1 MTLTTPDLLLE
12 ATDISKTYGAVVA
25 LRSASLAV
33 RPGEVHAL
41 MGANGAG
48 KSTLVKILT
57 GAIRPN
63 SGRITVRGRERVVH
77 SPAEA
82 RRGGLVSVYQE
93 PALIPDLDLRSNL
106 RLTQTPV
113 EPFRSWIHELGLE
126 DLDLSMM
133 ARHLPLASLRIIDLA
148 RALAI
153 EPDVLMLD
161 EMTAA
166 LPANLTERVLEVIG
180 RLRGGTRSVI
190 FISHRMI
197 EIAAVC
203 DRATVLRE
211 GETVGVVDV
220 TKGSEDRIVEL
231 MLGEAVANLPSVAAR
246 AASAARSRDA
256 GPRITARGLATGT
269 KLQDVS
275 FELHPGEV
283 LGVVALEGQGQDELF
298 DILAGSTRPD
308 SGDLLIDGAPVAFH
322 HPADAIRAGL
332 VYVPADRAEALLM
345 QRSVRENIA
354 LPFTTR
360 LRSWG
365 VIRGREERKKV
376 DSAIATLQI
385 DTRAQ
390 GEVRRLSGGNQQK
403 VTIARWVAGGVRTML
418 CFDPTR
424 GIDIRTKGQIYVLL
438 RDLADAGAA
447 VLLYTSEL
455 KEVQL
460 ACDRAIVIFGGRVV
474 AELAVADADEP
485 ALLRAAYN
493 LRSDAMIPELAAAE
507 TVAAEAE
514 AVQAEA
520 EAEAEAVIAGEA
532 TGAPSP
538 TVQRAGE
545 PSPGA
550 ADSREGT
557 R

>member
-1 MTLTTPDLLLE
+1 MTLISTDLLLE
-12 ATDISKTYGAVVA
+12 ATGVSKTYGAVVA

-41 MGANGAG
+41 LGANGAG

-57 GAIRPN
+57 GAVRPDG
-63 SGRITVRGRERVVH
+63 GRIAVRGRERTAH

-93 PALIPDLDLRSNL
+93 PALIPDLDIRSNL
-106 RLTQTPV
+106 RLTETPV
-113 EPFRSWIHELGLE
+113 EPFRHWLHELGLG
-126 DLDLSMM
+126 DLDLSSM
-133 ARHLPLASLRIIDLA
+133 ARRVPLASLRIIDLA

-166 LPANLTERVLEVIG
+166 LPANLTERVLEVVG
-180 RLRGGTRSVI
+180 SHRGGNRSIV
-190 FISHRMI
+190 FISHRLI
-197 EIAAVC
+197 EIGAVC

-220 TKGSEDRIVEL
+220 TQGSEERIVEL
-231 MLGEAVANLPSVAAR
+231 MLGEIVEHLPAVAERTPAGAR
-246 AASAARSRDA
+246 AADA
-256 GPRITARGLATGT
+256 TPRLATRHVSAGT

-298 DILAGSTRPD
+298 DILAGSDRPD
-308 SGDLLIDGAPVAFH
+308 GGELLVDGRTVSFR

-332 VYVPADRAEALLM
+332 VYVAADRAEALLM

-354 LPFTTR
+354 LPFTSR
-360 LRSWG
+360 IARWG
-365 VIRGREERKKV
+365 LIDLGGERERV
-376 DSAIATLQI
+376 DGAVARLQI
-385 DTRAQ
+385 DARA
-390 GEVRRLSGGNQQK
+390 GNEVRRLSGGNQQK

-424 GIDIRTKGQIYVLL
+424 GIDIRTKNQIYVLL
-438 RDLADAGAA
+438 RDLAEAGAA

-455 KEVQL
+455 REVQL
-460 ACDRAIVIFGGRVV
+460 VCDRAIVIFGGRVV
-474 AELAVADADEP
+474 AEIAAAGADET

-493 LRSDAMIPELAAAE
+493 LTSDAVIPEMVASEALGAGDAERRSDDGNGRAAVV
-507 TVAAEAE
+507 TD
-514 AVQAEA
+514 
-520 EAEAEAVIAGEA
+520 G
-532 TGAPSP
+532 GP
-538 TVQRAGE
+538 
-545 PSPGA
+545 A
-550 ADSREGT
+550 ADAPAHPGGSPAGDQGPEGE